1 MGLQALAGA
10 RTRAY
15 VGAMSQLSLEAYVRI
30 NTFVAGLLERARENR
45 GQTAAEY
52 MGVLLVVS
60 VIIAGVAQTHIG
72 DQIVEKM
79 KSLIDDIAGG
89 NSGASG

>member
-1 MGLQALAGA
+1 MSDRFRDTCIG
-10 RTRAY
+10 AY
-15 VGAMSQLSLEAYVRI
+15 VGFGSL
-30 NTFVAGLLERARENR
+30 VAGLMERARENR

-79 KSLIDDIAGG
+79 KHIVDQIAGG
-89 NSGASG
+89 DTDKQN

>member
-1 MGLQALAGA
+1 MNTFLTTTQDSLRGQCIE
-10 RTRAY
+10 AY
-15 VGAMSQLSLEAYVRI
+15 VGFEGFMTRLI
-30 NTFVAGLLERARENR
+30 ERARENR

-60 VIIAGVAQTHIG
+60 VIIAGVSQTQIG

-79 KSLIDDIAGG
+79 KHLIDQIAGG
-89 NSGASG
+89 NTDKKN

>member
-1 MGLQALAGA
+1 
-10 RTRAY
+10 
-15 VGAMSQLSLEAYVRI
+15 MSDLITTAQDRCLEAYV
-30 NTFVAGLLERARENR
+30 VAEGFMRDLVQRARDNR

-60 VIIAGVAQTHIG
+60 VIIAGVSQTHIG

-79 KSLIDDIAGG
+79 KSLISAI
-89 NSGASG
+89 ASGDSGKD

>member
-1 MGLQALAGA
+1 
-10 RTRAY
+10 
-15 VGAMSQLSLEAYVRI
+15 
-30 NTFVAGLLERARENR
+30 
-45 GQTAAEY
+45 

-79 KSLIDDIAGG
+79 KGLIDDIAGG
-89 NSGASG
+89 NSGKG

>member
-1 MGLQALAGA
+1 
-10 RTRAY
+10 
-15 VGAMSQLSLEAYVRI
+15 MSDISLVAYVRF
-30 NTFVAGLLERARENR
+30 NTFVSGLLERARENR

>member
-1 MGLQALAGA
+1 MHRRWEEWPRAERTVGRVDWLLDEAHAIAAEDRAMCEAIGRHGAAL
-10 RTRAY
+10 
-15 VGAMSQLSLEAYVRI
+15 V
-30 NTFVAGLLERARENR
+30 
-45 GQTAAEY
+45 AEY

-79 KSLIDDIAGG
+79 KTLIDDIAGG
-89 NSGASG
+89 NSGTN

>member
-1 MGLQALAGA
+1 MSDLF
-10 RTRAY
+10 RDTCIEAY
-15 VGAMSQLSLEAYVRI
+15 VGFGSIVS
-30 NTFVAGLLERARENR
+30 GLLERARENR

-72 DQIVEKM
+72 DQIVERM

-89 NSGASG
+89 KNGTD